1 VANGWSYNAPVTSPR
16 RAIVLLVAVG
26 AFVLSTL
33 VARGGLL
40 SSADPGDVGRY
51 KEFSSLMLDGE
62 LPYRDFYMEYPPGA
76 APVFVAPEA
85 IAGADDYNGAFKL
98 LAVLAGIG
106 VLLGVALVLA
116 RLRADA
122 TRRYVAF
129 GLVAVTPVALGA
141 VVLNRY
147 DLWPVLLLVL
157 GLAAVLHAR
166 DRLGFGLLA
175 AGAAMKIFPAIILPV
190 AAIHVLRLR
199 GRAALARALTVFA
212 AVGFLLVA
220 PLALLGPGGFGFS
233 LKTQLVRQL
242 HLESVAASVLLAAD
256 SIGLYSR
263 RIVAGNP
270 GSLDLSGTL
279 PDALG
284 LISTVLLVAALAAV
298 VLAYWRAEESA
309 ELLVAGAAA
318 SLVAVVVFS
327 KVISPQFLIWLVP
340 LVPLVA
346 GRRGFVASVVLLVA
360 MVLTQVEVVYEHPL
374 RDGEWPVWALLA
386 RNALLVGLFVLLLR
400 CLPARGRSPSQA
412 PPA

>member
-1 VANGWSYNAPVTSPR
+1 MKTAAHARLT
-16 RAIVLLVAVG
+16 AFAAL
-26 AFVLSTL
+26 AFVLSAL

-40 SSADPGDVGRY
+40 SSADPGDLGRY
-51 KEFSSLMLDGE
+51 REFAGRMLEGE

-76 APVFVAPEA
+76 APVFVAA
-85 IAGADDYNGAFKL
+85 RALGGADGYNLAFKL

-106 VLLGVALVLA
+106 VLAGVALVLG
-116 RLRADA
+116 RLRASGA
-122 TRRYVAF
+122 RRAAAF
-129 GLVAVTPVALGA
+129 GLVAVMPAALGA

-157 GLAAVLHAR
+157 GLAAILHAR

-175 AGAAMKIFPAIILPV
+175 AGAAVKIFPAVVLPV
-190 AAIHVLRLR
+190 AALHVYRTR
-199 GRAALARALTVFA
+199 GRAALQRALAVFA

-220 PLALLGPGGFGFS
+220 PLALVGPGGFGFS

-256 SIGLYSR
+256 SIGVYSR

-284 LISTVLLVAALAAV
+284 VLSTVLLVAALAAV
-298 VLAYWRAEESA
+298 VLAYRRAEESA

-327 KVISPQFLIWLVP
+327 KVISPQFLTWLAP

-346 GRRGFVASVVLLVA
+346 GRRGLLASVVLLVA
-360 MVLTQVEVVYEHPL
+360 LVLTQVEVVYEHPL
-374 RDGEWPVWALLA
+374 RAGDWPVWVLLA
-386 RNALLVGLFVLLLR
+386 RNALLLGLFVLLLGS
-400 CLPARGRSPSQA
+400 LLARSRHPSPGS
-412 PPA
+412 PPS

>member
-1 VANGWSYNAPVTSPR
+1 MKTAANARLTVI
-16 RAIVLLVAVG
+16 AAL
-26 AFVLSTL
+26 AFVLSAL

-40 SSADPGDVGRY
+40 SSADPGDLGRY
-51 KEFSSLMLDGE
+51 EEFAGRMLEGE

-76 APVFVAPEA
+76 APVFVAPHVLG
-85 IAGADDYNGAFKL
+85 GADDYNLAFKL

-106 VLLGVALVLA
+106 VLVGLALVLG
-116 RLRADA
+116 RLGASR
-122 TRRYVAF
+122 TRRAMAF

-157 GLAAVLHAR
+157 GLAAILHAR

-175 AGAAMKIFPAIILPV
+175 AGAVVKIFPAVVLPV
-190 AAIHVLRLR
+190 AALHVYRTR
-199 GRAALARALTVFA
+199 GREALVRALAAFA
-212 AVGFLLVA
+212 VVGFLLAA

-242 HLESVAASVLLAAD
+242 HLESLAASVLLAAD
-256 SIGLYSR
+256 SVGVYSR

-284 LISTVLLVAALAAV
+284 VLSTVLLVVALAAV
-298 VLAYWRAEESA
+298 VLAYRRAEESA

-327 KVISPQFLIWLVP
+327 KVISPQFLTWLVP

-346 GRRGFVASVVLLVA
+346 GRRGIVAAVVLLA
-360 MVLTQVEVVYEHPL
+360 ALVLTQVEVVYEHPL
-374 RDGEWPVWALLA
+374 RAGDWPVWALLA

-400 CLPARGRSPSQA
+400 SLRVRDPALAEPPS
-412 PPA
+412 

>member
-1 VANGWSYNAPVTSPR
+1 VQSPG
-16 RAIVLLVAVG
+16 RATLALLAVP
-26 AFVLSTL
+26 AFVLSAL

-40 SSADPGDVGRY
+40 SSADPGDVARY
-51 KEFSSLMLDGE
+51 REFSGRMLDGE

-76 APVFVAPEA
+76 APLFVAPEA
-85 IAGADDYNGAFKL
+85 LAGADDYSLAFKL
-98 LAVLAGIG
+98 LAVLAGVG
-106 VLLGVALVLA
+106 VVLGLALVLRRLQADGA
-116 RLRADA
+116 RQAA
-122 TRRYVAF
+122 AY
-129 GLVAVTPVALGA
+129 GLVAATPVALGA

-175 AGAAMKIFPAIILPV
+175 AGAAVKIFPAVVLPV
-190 AAIHVLRLR
+190 AAIHVYRTR
-199 GRAALARALTVFA
+199 GRAALVRALAVFA
-212 AVGFLLVA
+212 AVGVLLVA

-256 SIGLYSR
+256 SVGVYSR

-270 GSLDLSGTL
+270 GSLDLAGTL

-284 LISTVLLVAALAAV
+284 VLSTVLLVAALAAV
-298 VLAYWRAEESA
+298 VLAYRRARESP

-327 KVISPQFLIWLVP
+327 KVISPQFLTWLVP

-346 GRRGFVASVVLLVA
+346 GRRGLAAAGLLLGA
-360 MVLTQVEVVYEHPL
+360 LVLTQVEVVYEHPL
-374 RDGEWPVWALLA
+374 RAGEWPVWALLA
-386 RNALLVGLFVLLLR
+386 RNVLLVALFGLLLR
-400 CLPARGRSPSQA
+400 ALLAGSRHPSRASPPS
-412 PPA
+412 